1 MNDQNIIQ
9 KLFARDEK
17 ALSDIKEKYNNYLF
31 SIAYNVLHNDQD
43 SEESL
48 NETYLKTWN
57 SIPPH
62 KPDILSS
69 FIAKICRETS
79 IDILRNNLSQKRR
92 GNYDLSFEELEDV
105 VKVEYDFLQPMEYEM
120 LIDCL
125 NIFLR
130 SKNKL
135 NRNIF
140 ICRYFYMDSIK
151 DISHYY
157 NISDSAVK
165 SRLFNM
171 RNDLRQY
178 LQKEGF
184 EVWKRKIYTM
194 P

>member
-184 EVWKRKIYTM
+184 EV
-194 P
+194 